1 MAVILYGP
9 SLALSQ
15 VTGLN
20 IWVAIG
26 SCGLV
31 CTIYTSI
38 VRLDFGRQF
47 SFKMIILGWNESS
60 HLDGCNSSIDH
71 ISWIDFIDY
80 LRYLSQTIITFIF

>member
-1 MAVILYGP
+1 MSVILYGP

-38 VRLDFGRQF
+38 VRKYIYKDIFLNIKSKGGMKAVIWTDVIQASIMFLGLILSIIFG
-47 SFKMIILGWNESS
+47 S
-60 HLDGCNSSIDH
+60 C
-71 ISWIDFIDY
+71 
-80 LRYLSQTIITFIF
+80 

>member
-1 MAVILYGP
+1 MSVILYGP

-31 CTIYTSI
+31 CTIYTSL
-38 VRLDFGRQF
+38 VRKLVLRDLMF
-47 SFKMIILGWNESS
+47 SS
-60 HLDGCNSSIDH
+60 CA
-71 ISWIDFIDY
+71 
-80 LRYLSQTIITFIF
+80 

>member
-1 MAVILYGP
+1 MSVILYGP

-20 IWVAIG
+20 LWVAIG

-38 VRLDFGRQF
+38 VR
-47 SFKMIILGWNESS
+47 KYI
-60 HLDGCNSSIDH
+60 
-71 ISWIDFIDY
+71 
-80 LRYLSQTIITFIF
+80 